1 MRVSGLS
8 VLIAGS
14 VVALEAFAVAQTN
27 PPPQDYQQQPPP
39 GYQQPPPGYQ
49 APPPGYQQQ
58 PPPGYQQPPPGY
70 QQPPPPQAYGY
81 GQQPGYAAPAPAGK
95 HGFLALPY
103 IGIAS
108 HEESNSSDLGPGL
121 TIGAILGGRLNPMIS
136 LNGEL
141 RIDVLNVKT
150 SSLPANTDISG
161 AFELDLAFSPLFHV
175 PFPQGEFVVGPK
187 LGLFLGGETVNYG
200 GAEVE
205 TDTVS
210 GLMGGVNAGV
220 FFDVG
225 PKMAIGGMLSFTV
238 RDIGS
243 VCSTPTGGSQSCN
256 DSPGLPSEKVLGFH
270 GGLLF

>member
-1 MRVSGLS
+1 MRVFGLS
-8 VLIAGS
+8 VVIAGS
-14 VVALEAFAVAQTN
+14 VVALEALAVAQTN
-27 PPPQDYQQQPPP
+27 PPPQDYQQPPP
-39 GYQQPPPGYQ
+39 GYAPPPGYQ

-58 PPPGYQQPPPGY
+58 PPPGYQQQPPPGY

-81 GQQPGYAAPAPAGK
+81 GQQPGYAPPPPPGK

-108 HEESNSSDLGPGL
+108 HQEANSSDLGPGFM
-121 TIGAILGGRLNPMIS
+121 IGAILGGRLNPMIS

-141 RIDVLNVKT
+141 RVDALNVKT
-150 SSLPANTDISG
+150 SQLPSGTDVS
-161 AFELDLAFSPLFHV
+161 AFEVDIAFSPLFHV

-187 LGLFLGGETVNYG
+187 LGLFVGAQTVSYG
-200 GAEVE
+200 GSEVE
-205 TDTVS
+205 TDSAS

-225 PKMAIGGMLSFTV
+225 PKLAIGGLVSFTV

-243 VCSTPTGGSQSCN
+243 TCSTPTGGSQTCN

-270 GGLLF
+270 GGILF